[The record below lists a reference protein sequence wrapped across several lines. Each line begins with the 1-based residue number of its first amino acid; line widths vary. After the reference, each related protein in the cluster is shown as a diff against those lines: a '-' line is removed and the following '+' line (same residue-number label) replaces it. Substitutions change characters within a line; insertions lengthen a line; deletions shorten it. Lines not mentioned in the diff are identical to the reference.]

1 MNFPIPV
8 NMTVDSGEA
17 IQMTVQGDVAVS
29 CVVDLRISPAIQ
41 TPYDGPYSVT
51 PTESVQTL
59 ETADKS
65 MTDNVTVDAIPSD
78 YVGSAVPRRTKNDIN
93 ITKIVMPGGVQKP
106 VAIAAKGYY
115 ASTTTKDIPTGTA
128 TTPATSIT
136 ADPTVSVDSNGL
148 VTASV
153 SASQPVT
160 PTVNEGYVMSG
171 TAGTVSVQ
179 GSSTLQLSTQAG
191 ETITPTE
198 TEQTAVAAQKYTTG
212 DIKVAAIPSDY
223 IGSEVP
229 QKSTSDM
236 TASGATVTAPAGYYS
251 EAASKTI
258 PNATWKNASAV
269 GVVPEISVDS
279 SGLITANCSG
289 WTSIHPLT
297 ASGYADSDTAANI
310 QLSGVKTSQLSTQA
324 AATITPTESEQ
335 TAVTAGKYTTGIV
348 KVSGIPSDYVGSTV
362 TRKAAGTYT
371 PSSVAQEIAAGQ
383 YLDGAQTIEAVA
395 PPYYDMSG
403 KLAWL
408 GADATLVKEITLT
421 NVKLA
426 DTAFASWT
434 PSTTAT
440 DILATR
446 TAGTFTASD
455 MPDYDYYICWE
466 TVIPIEYQAGAVN
479 KARGIYLAA
488 YHVQA
493 IVRRASS
500 YANYQAGNANSN
512 VNVSAFTGGNFYRY
526 YGSTQ
531 GTITYTNSASYG
543 FYGTVTANTIS
554 STTAASPTITLKTP
568 KVTSRC
574 STTYLSTS
582 NAALI
587 DQDKTVIKQK
597 CRVYRVKKAS
607 FMQGV
612 WFEVMRLMQEVDP
625 A

>member
-17 IQMTVQGDVAVS
+17 IQMTVQGDVTVS
-29 CVVDLRISPAIQ
+29 CVVDLRISPNVQ
-41 TPYDGPYSVT
+41 ETYDGPYSVT
-51 PTESVQTL
+51 PSESVQTL
-59 ETADKS
+59 ETAEKS
-65 MTDNVTVDAIPSD
+65 MTDDVTVGAIPAD
-78 YVGSAVPRRTKNDIN
+78 YIGSSVPRKTSADL
-93 ITKIVMPGGVQKP
+93 TASGPTVTAP
-106 VAIAAKGYY
+106 AGYY
-115 ASTTTKDIPTGTA
+115 AEAASKDVQRGSVRVNNTGITANPSISVGSDGKIRSTVSKVQSVSPYVTAGYVITGTA
-128 TTPATSIT
+128 GNI
-136 ADPTVSVDSNGL
+136 
-148 VTASV
+148 SV
-153 SASQPVT
+153 SGHSEMQLNTEAGKTVT
-160 PTVNEGYVMSG
+160 PTES
-171 TAGTVSVQ
+171 
-179 GSSTLQLSTQAG
+179 
-191 ETITPTE
+191 
-198 TEQTAVAAQKYTTG
+198 EQTAVAANKFTTG
-212 DIKVAAIPSDY
+212 EVKVAAIPSDY

-229 QKSTSDM
+229 QKSSSDM
-236 TASGATVTAPAGYYS
+236 TASGATVTAPAGYYA
-251 EAASKTI
+251 EAASKAI

-289 WTSIHPLT
+289 WNSIHPLT

-310 QLSGVKTSQLSTQA
+310 QLSGVKTSQLSTQS

-335 TAVTAGKYTTGIV
+335 TAVAAGKYTTGIV
-348 KVSGIPSDYVGSTV
+348 KVSGIPTDYVGSTV

-371 PSSVAQEIAAGQ
+371 PSIVAQEISAGQ
-383 YLDGAQTIEAVA
+383 YLEGAQTIEAVA

-403 KLAWL
+403 KLSWL
-408 GADATLVKEITLT
+408 GADATLVKEITIT

-426 DTAFASWT
+426 DTAFSSWA
-434 PSTTAT
+434 PSTKAT

-446 TAGTFTASD
+446 TAGTFTASN

-466 TVIPIEYQAGAVN
+466 TVIPIEYQSGAVD

-543 FYGTVTANTIS
+543 FYGTATANTIS

-568 KVTSRC
+568 KVTARC

-612 WFEVMRLMQEVDP
+612 WDEVMRLMQEVDP